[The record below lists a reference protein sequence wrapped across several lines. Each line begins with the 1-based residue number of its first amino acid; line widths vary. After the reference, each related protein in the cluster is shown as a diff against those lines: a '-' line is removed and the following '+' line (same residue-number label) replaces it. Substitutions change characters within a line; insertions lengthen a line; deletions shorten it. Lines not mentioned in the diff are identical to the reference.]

1 MQGDPRHFESVGS
14 RFGFQVEA
22 DTPEELRL
30 VWRGS
35 RFPAFLCL
43 GISLALLFLSV
54 PIAQAIA
61 LHGLASR
68 VGSLWYFP
76 VMNLVLFGVAIF
88 LISLNRRVR
97 VERKARLFSLS
108 KGSLFGSR
116 KLVAGA
122 NEIADLRLGTDA
134 VYAGIGV
141 AGTTQG
147 QSYFPALSL
156 RLRLIEG
163 PTVLIDR
170 AGTKRLENLAQCL
183 SRALDK
189 PIVREEGQT
198 GLTSPHSS

>member
-22 DTPEELRL
+22 ESPEELRL

-43 GISLALLFLSV
+43 GISLALLSLSV

-61 LHGLASR
+61 LHGLGSR

-76 VMNLVLFGVAIF
+76 VMNSILFAVAIF
-88 LISLNRRVR
+88 LISLNRRIR
-97 VERKARLFSLS
+97 VDRKARRFSLS

-116 KLVAGA
+116 KLIADL
-122 NEIADLRLGTDA
+122 NEISDLRLGTDA
-134 VYAGIGV
+134 VYSGIAV

-147 QSYFPALSL
+147 QSYFPAWSL
-156 RLRLIEG
+156 RLRLTQG
-163 PTVLIDR
+163 GTVLLDR
-170 AGTKRLENLAQCL
+170 AGTKRLENLAECL
-183 SRALDK
+183 SRVLDK
-189 PIVREEGQT
+189 PIIREEKSG
-198 GLTSPHSS
+198 GAL